1 MTGEYERRIDETAA
15 NLLIPVMESAMVLA
29 SHYAKACGRDT
40 VTGKDVSYG
49 LKYAVRNVT
58 GRQIGSLFP
67 EVYENEDEEEEE
79 ELEEVDEAEEPFTRY
94 DGTEEMF
101 ISMNSCVDT
110 WDSWVPTSP
119 IEIMLKEA
127 ADKASDS
134 V

>member
-1 MTGEYERRIDETAA
+1 MSTYEDRLDESAA
-15 NLLIPVMESAMVLA
+15 NILIPVMESAMILA

-67 EVYENEDEEEEE
+67 EVYESDDEEEED
-79 ELEEVDEAEEPFTRY
+79 ELEEVDEEEEPFTRY
-94 DGTEEMF
+94 EGDEEIF
-101 ISMNSCVDT
+101 VNMNRCADT
-110 WDSWVPTSP
+110 WDSWEPESP
-119 IEIMLKEA
+119 IERMLKLA
-127 ADKASDS
+127 TDKANES